1 MATTIRD
8 VAARA
13 GVSSA
18 TGSLVLSGKARG
30 RVSLVTADRVLA
42 AARELGYRNPRRT
55 PSVGPLGLLSVG
67 VGSQPHVQVS
77 LDAAREAAR
86 CRDFEVLAVDVA
98 DGSAL
103 ARGLDRLAELNI
115 AGTLILAD
123 RQWPVRLPQVL
134 PGPVVLVDATS
145 DRPDVDSVVADD
157 SVGQRV
163 VLAQLAA
170 AGHRRVGWIGQQPP
184 SREEQGCWSVFR
196 GATVDFGWDDNPARV
211 VRIDGS
217 EVRDGFAAIE
227 GMFAVYPEVTAV
239 VCCSA
244 PIAMGVYL
252 SCGERGMRIP
262 ADLSVVGLDDQ
273 PLVSDALR
281 PGLTT
286 VSSPRR
292 EIGRWAIARLA
303 DRIQAPSGLSPAQVQ
318 LPSRPVV
325 RDSVAPPRGHR

>member
-42 AARELGYRNPRRT
+42 AARETGTPSPRRT

-98 DGSAL
+98 DGPAL

-123 RQWPVRLPQVL
+123 LHGPCASPRSCRVL
-134 PGPVVLVDATS
+134 S
-145 DRPDVDSVVADD
+145 
-157 SVGQRV
+157 
-163 VLAQLAA
+163 
-170 AGHRRVGWIGQQPP
+170 
-184 SREEQGCWSVFR
+184 CWSMPPVIAPTSTR
-196 GATVDFGWDDNPARV
+196 SSRTTASA
-211 VRIDGS
+211 S
-217 EVRDGFAAIE
+217 E
-227 GMFAVYPEVTAV
+227 
-239 VCCSA
+239 
-244 PIAMGVYL
+244 
-252 SCGERGMRIP
+252 
-262 ADLSVVGLDDQ
+262 
-273 PLVSDALR
+273 
-281 PGLTT
+281 
-286 VSSPRR
+286 SS
-292 EIGRWAIARLA
+292 
-303 DRIQAPSGLSPAQVQ
+303 
-318 LPSRPVV
+318 
-325 RDSVAPPRGHR
+325 